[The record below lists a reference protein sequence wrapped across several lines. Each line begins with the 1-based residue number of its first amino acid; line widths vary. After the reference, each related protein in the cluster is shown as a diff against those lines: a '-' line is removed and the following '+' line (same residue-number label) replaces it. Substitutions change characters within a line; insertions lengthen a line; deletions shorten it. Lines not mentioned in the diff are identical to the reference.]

1 MKMRMKTIPIPYWNK
16 SPYAIS
22 PTHDVKHINHDDP
35 KWETVKSRRRN
46 AVNRNNQDT
55 KNEKP
60 TVLYGTGK
68 AAPKSS
74 IILGALLRKWL
85 YIGRIIGNEVS
96 ENDVKD
102 YLQNIDCHD
111 EIIIKKLTT
120 KGHNSAFSIGVP
132 PKIFNDVFNP
142 DIWPDSVC
150 LREFNVRS
158 FLEKKRHIQNNM

>member
-1 MKMRMKTIPIPYWNK
+1 VVMGDTNVGRRHSAKMSSRFGETI
-16 SPYAIS
+16 SGFLGVAAIC
-22 PTHDVKHINHDDP
+22 
-35 KWETVKSRRRN
+35 RRN

-74 IILGALLRKWL
+74 TILGPLRRKWL
-85 YIGRIIGNEVS
+85 YVGRIIGNEVS